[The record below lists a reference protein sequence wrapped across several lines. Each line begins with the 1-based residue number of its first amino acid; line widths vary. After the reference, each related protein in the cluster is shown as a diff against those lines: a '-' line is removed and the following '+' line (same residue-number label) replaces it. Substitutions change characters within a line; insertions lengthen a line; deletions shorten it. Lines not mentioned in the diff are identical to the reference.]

1 MNIVILAAGQGKR
14 MKSALPK
21 VLQTLAG
28 KPLLQHVLTTA
39 LSLQG
44 KQAKNGPVVVVGHG
58 AADVKTF
65 LASASKE
72 DTNFGKVVTA
82 LQAEQKGTGHALLQA
97 LPKLDVQEPTLVLYG
112 DVPLTTKK
120 TLSKLAKL
128 ADGVRGGN
136 CALAL
141 LTQNLS
147 NPTGYGRILRD
158 ADGSVKAIVEE
169 KDATLTQKA
178 IQEINTGIMVLPTN
192 SLKKWLKALRASNAQ
207 GEYYLTDVIAMAVKD
222 GVPIRTTQADD
233 EFETVGVNSR
243 DQLAALER
251 AHQLNIANQLMD
263 AGVSLADPARIDVRG
278 TLECGTDVSIDV
290 GCIFEGC
297 VTLDAGTKI
306 GPFCVIRNSVIG
318 KGVSIHAFSHVDG
331 AKVGSQSIIGP
342 YARLRPGADLSNDV
356 HIGNFVE
363 VKNSKIAA
371 NSKANHLAY
380 VGDSIVGSRVNIGA
394 GTITCNYDGV
404 NKHQT
409 IIEDDVFIG
418 SDTQLV
424 APVRVGR
431 GATLGAGTTLTKDA
445 PANLLTI
452 SRVRQVSLR
461 WQRPVKQ
468 ENKSVLKKVS
478 AKKVPV
484 KKVVAKKSAPKKTVA
499 KKVAKK
505 VVKTPAKDKK

>member
-1 MNIVILAAGQGKR
+1 

-28 KPLLQHVLTTA
+28 KPLLQHVLNTA
-39 LSLQG
+39 LSIQG
-44 KQAKNGPVVVVGHG
+44 KASKQGPIVVVGHG
-58 AADVKTF
+58 AADVKEF
-65 LASASKE
+65 LANVSKV
-72 DTNFGKVVTA
+72 DPIFSKVSTV

-97 LPKLDVQEPTLVLYG
+97 LPKLDLQEPTLVLYG
-112 DVPLTTKK
+112 DVPLTSKK

-128 ADGVRGGN
+128 ADGARGKD

-147 NPTGYGRILRD
+147 NPSGYGRIVRD
-158 ADGSVKAIVEE
+158 ADGSVQEIVEE
-169 KDATLTQKA
+169 KDATLVQKA
-178 IQEINTGIMVLPTN
+178 IKEINTGIMVLPSN
-192 SLKKWLKALRASNAQ
+192 SLKKWLKALSSSNAQ

-233 EFETVGVNSR
+233 EFETIGVNSR
-243 DQLAALER
+243 DQLAVLER
-251 AHQLNIANQLMD
+251 LHQLNIANQLMEV
-263 AGVSLADPARIDVRG
+263 GVSLADPARIDVRG
-278 TLECGTDVSIDV
+278 SLECGTDVLIDV
-290 GCIFEGC
+290 GCVFEGS
-297 VTLDAGTKI
+297 VTVASGTKI
-306 GPFCVIRNSVIG
+306 GPYCVIRNSLIG
-318 KGVSIHAFSHVDG
+318 KDVVIHAYSHIDG
-331 AKVGSQSIIGP
+331 AKVGQQSIIGP
-342 YARLRPGADLSNDV
+342 YARLRPGADLANDV

-380 VGDSIVGSRVNIGA
+380 IGDSIVGSRVNIGA

-445 PANLLTI
+445 PPNQLTVSRAKQI
-452 SRVRQVSLR
+452 SLQ
-461 WQRPVKQ
+461 WQRPVKK
-468 ENKSVLKKVS
+468 EKKL
-478 AKKVPV
+478 
-484 KKVVAKKSAPKKTVA
+484 VA

-505 VVKTPAKDKK
+505 KVSSRKSAPKSVKGKK